1 MVSIQIFMMG
11 LLAVSV
17 FTTLTTQAIKKLV
30 REFGGKVFTN
40 TLASVVSVILAAAL
54 GIAYGIVNELSF
66 DAPYIVCMVA
76 LAFLGWICATNGY
89 DKVKQA
95 IKQVISG
102 GDLDNAEDKYWN
114 GALMYPDG
122 RVTLTLRKRSR
133 KELLLQS

>member
-1 MVSIQIFMMG
+1 MVSIQVFMMG

-40 TLASVVSVILAAAL
+40 TLASIVAVVLAAAL
-54 GIAYGIVNELSF
+54 GIAYAIVKELPF

-102 GDLDNAEDKYWN
+102 GDLDKAEDK
-114 GALMYPDG
+114 
-122 RVTLTLRKRSR
+122 
-133 KELLLQS
+133 

>member
-17 FTTLTTQAIKKLV
+17 FTTLSTQAIKKLV
-30 REFGGKVFTN
+30 REFGGKIYTN
-40 TLASVVSVILAAAL
+40 TLASVVSIILSGAL
-54 GIAYGIVNELSF
+54 GVAYGIVNEIEF
-66 DAPYIVCMVA
+66 NAPYIVCIIA

-102 GDLDNAEDKYWN
+102 GDLDKVE
-114 GALMYPDG
+114 
-122 RVTLTLRKRSR
+122 
-133 KELLLQS
+133 E

>member
-1 MVSIQIFMMG
+1 MVSIQVFMMG

-30 REFGGKVFTN
+30 REFHGKVYTN
-40 TLASVVSVILAAAL
+40 TLASVVAVVLAAAL
-54 GIAYGIVNELSF
+54 GIAYGVVKEISF
-66 DAPYIVCMVA
+66 DAPYIVSMVA

-102 GDLDNAEDKYWN
+102 GDLDKAE
-114 GALMYPDG
+114 
-122 RVTLTLRKRSR
+122 
-133 KELLLQS
+133 E